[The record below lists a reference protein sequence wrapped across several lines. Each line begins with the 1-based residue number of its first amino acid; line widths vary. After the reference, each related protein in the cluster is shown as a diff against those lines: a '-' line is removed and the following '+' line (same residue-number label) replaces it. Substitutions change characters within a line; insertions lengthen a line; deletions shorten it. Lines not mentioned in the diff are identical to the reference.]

1 MNSNLYIEGIQHGGG
16 YDIFKEDYFS
26 DYEKNLCDKFFG
38 WGFSDNNIK
47 QTKFKRISKKTE
59 DNIRRVLW
67 IEDSKVPLFYFYS
80 MPCHYLQSINSESKK
95 YIHKELNL
103 NQMEYTS
110 MFHPSSNSDLYKN
123 FRKNSFNIP
132 SGGQSEKNFYANDIL
147 IFDNSGS
154 TLIHFA
160 IESQMIFFNII
171 SRSDYKNFSESQKEF
186 FLILRK
192 YNFGIFN
199 DEDNKL
205 SNSITKIKLNSN
217 YRLPKELIDFYERNF
232 K

>member
-1 MNSNLYIEGIQHGGG
+1 
-16 YDIFKEDYFS
+16 
-26 DYEKNLCDKFFG
+26 
-38 WGFSDNNIK
+38 
-47 QTKFKRISKKTE
+47 
-59 DNIRRVLW
+59 
-67 IEDSKVPLFYFYS
+67 
-80 MPCHYLQSINSESKK
+80 
-95 YIHKELNL
+95 
-103 NQMEYTS
+103 
-110 MFHPSSNSDLYKN
+110 MFHPSSNSNLYKN

-186 FLILRK
+186 FLIQRK

-217 YRLPKELIDFYERNF
+217 YRLPKELIDFYDKKF
-232 K
+232 